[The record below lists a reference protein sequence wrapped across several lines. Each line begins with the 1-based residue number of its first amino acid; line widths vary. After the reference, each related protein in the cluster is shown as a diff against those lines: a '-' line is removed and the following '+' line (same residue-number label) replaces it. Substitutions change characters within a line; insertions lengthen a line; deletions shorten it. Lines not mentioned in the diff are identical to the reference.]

1 MRQMNLFMK
10 QKQTHRQTTNM
21 VTKGG
26 GMNKEFG
33 IKIYT
38 YIYSINLYINR

>member
-1 MRQMNLFMK
+1 MWNLK
-10 QKQTHRQTTNM
+10 YETDELIHETQRDSDIDNKCK

-33 IKIYT
+33 IKTYT
-38 YIYSINLYINR
+38 YM